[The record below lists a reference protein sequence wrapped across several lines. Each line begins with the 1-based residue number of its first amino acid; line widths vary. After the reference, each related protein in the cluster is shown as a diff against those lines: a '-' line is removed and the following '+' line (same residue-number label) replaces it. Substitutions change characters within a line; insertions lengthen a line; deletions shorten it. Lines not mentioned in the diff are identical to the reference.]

1 MAGLACAYALHSWC
15 AGRREGLTSTS
26 VGVLGGRRRQEQDS
40 ILGGHGVTGAPEV
53 VLWNVETSGTV
64 THRARD
70 SRTSVC
76 EPCENT
82 SASRNIQRSSATTDR
97 HLAVSPF
104 MTPGRTDLAQAWT
117 ALRGLVLAK
126 AVFHVEHP
134 AARCRV
140 AGSHHRWR
148 PRCCSVWHREMQKE
162 T

>member
-1 MAGLACAYALHSWC
+1 
-15 AGRREGLTSTS
+15 
-26 VGVLGGRRRQEQDS
+26 
-40 ILGGHGVTGAPEV
+40 
-53 VLWNVETSGTV
+53 
-64 THRARD
+64 
-70 SRTSVC
+70 
-76 EPCENT
+76 
-82 SASRNIQRSSATTDR
+82 
-97 HLAVSPF
+97 

-148 PRCCSVWHREMQKE
+148 PRRCSVWHREMQKE